1 MERKW
6 WTLIAVCVATFMLLL
21 DITVVNTALPSIRR
35 DLHSSFTDLQWV
47 IDAYALTLAAFVL
60 TSGSLAD
67 RLGRKR
73 VFVIGVGIFT
83 VASLLC
89 GLAGSPTVLNLARA
103 LQGVGGAVM
112 FAVSLALLA
121 QEWRGPER
129 ATATAIYGA
138 TIGVAV
144 ALGPLVGGALTQAIG
159 WQSIFFLNIPV
170 GIAAIA
176 VTVLK
181 IAESRDETARGVDW
195 GGTVTFSAANA
206 LLVLALLRGNDEGW
220 TSGVILGLLAA
231 AIVLFA
237 AFVAIELRV
246 AQPMLPL
253 NLFRSHAFTGAQI
266 TAFALS
272 GSMFALFLYITL
284 YMQEIEHLSPLQA
297 GLRYLPFTVGSFF
310 VAGGTASLE
319 GKVPPR
325 VLLASGL
332 AITGVGLALM
342 SGAQPNDS
350 WTVLLPGF
358 IVGGLGVGLVNPV
371 LANVALSTVPER
383 MSGVASGINDTF
395 RQVAIASGT
404 AGLGALFL
412 ALSKQRI
419 QDLLPGVSGA
429 RGARP
434 RGSGLLRHPPV
445 RHARTDRSRRARGLH
460 PRFLHHPPRRQRPGA
475 RGRRARA
482 AAGPRQ
488 RPAPR
493 RGAPTGARRGRRP
506 PRAVGAPQA
515 DRARRR
521 TPRALHRRN
530 RHGEFDRARSQPAWG
545 GGHVPVAPERR
556 QPDRLDLAGET
567 LVD

>member
-47 IDAYALTLAAFVL
+47 VDAYALTLAAFVL

-89 GLAGSPTVLNLARA
+89 GLSGSPTELNLARA

-121 QEWRGPER
+121 QEWRGAER

-181 IAESRDETARGVDW
+181 IAESRDEMARGVDW

-206 LLVLALLRGNDEGW
+206 LLVLALLRGNAEGW

-253 NLFRSHAFTGAQI
+253 NLFRSRAFTGAQV

-297 GLRYLPFTVGSFF
+297 GLRYLPFTVGTFL
-310 VAGGTASLE
+310 VAGVTASLE
-319 GKVPPR
+319 GKVSPR

-332 AITGVGLALM
+332 AITGVGLILM
-342 SGAQPNDS
+342 SGAQANDS

-412 ALSKQRI
+412 ALSQQRI

-429 RGARP
+429 R
-434 RGSGLLRHPPV
+434 
-445 RHARTDRSRRARGLH
+445 ARGL
-460 PRFLHHPPRRQRPGA
+460 A
-475 RGRRARA
+475 EA
-482 AAGPRQ
+482 ASSGTIPSGT
-488 RPAPR
+488 PAPIVH
-493 RGAPTGARRGRRP
+493 AAREGF
-506 PRAVGAPQA
+506 AHGFSSILLAGSALALVGAVLA
-515 DRARRR
+515 LLLVRDSDLRHDE
-521 TPRALHRRN
+521 TPEIAT
-530 RHGEFDRARSQPAWG
+530 EPA
-545 GGHVPVAPERR
+545 VASV
-556 QPDRLDLAGET
+556 A
-567 LVD
+567 

>member
-21 DITVVNTALPSIRR
+21 DITVVNTALPSIRK

-47 IDAYALTLAAFVL
+47 VDAYALTLAAFVL

-73 VFVIGVGIFT
+73 VFVIGVAIFT
-83 VASLLC
+83 FASLLC
-89 GLAGSPTVLNLARA
+89 GLAGTPTVLNLARA

-195 GGTVTFSAANA
+195 GGTVTFSSANA
-206 LLVLALLRGNDEGW
+206 LLVLALLRGNDDGW
-220 TSGVILGLLAA
+220 TSGAILALLIAS
-231 AIVLFA
+231 IVLFA
-237 AFVAIELRV
+237 AFIAVELHV

-253 NLFRSHAFTGAQI
+253 SLFRSHAFTGAQI

-319 GKVPPR
+319 GKVSAR
-325 VLLASGL
+325 VLLSSGL
-332 AITGVGLALM
+332 AITALGLVLM
-342 SGAQPNDS
+342 SGAKADDS

-358 IVGGLGVGLVNPV
+358 IVGGLGVGIVNPV

-419 QDLLPGVSGA
+419 QDLLPSV
-429 RGARP
+429 
-434 RGSGLLRHPPV
+434 GS
-445 RHARTDRSRRARGLH
+445 DRARGLAEAVSSGTLPSAAPKPIVH
-460 PRFLHHPPRRQRPGA
+460 AAREGFAHGFSIILLAGSGLALVGA
-475 RGRRARA
+475 LLALLLVRGSDLRHDEAIELV
-482 AAGPRQ
+482 PE
-488 RPAPR
+488 PAP
-493 RGAPTGARRGRRP
+493 A
-506 PRAVGAPQA
+506 
-515 DRARRR
+515 
-521 TPRALHRRN
+521 
-530 RHGEFDRARSQPAWG
+530 
-545 GGHVPVAPERR
+545 
-556 QPDRLDLAGET
+556 
-567 LVD
+567 

>member
-21 DITVVNTALPSIRR
+21 DITVVNTALPSIRK

-73 VFVIGVGIFT
+73 VFVTGIGIFT

-121 QEWRGPER
+121 QEWRGAER
-129 ATATAIYGA
+129 ASATAIYGA

-170 GIAAIA
+170 GIAAMV
-176 VTVLK
+176 VTILK
-181 IAESRDETARGVDW
+181 VAESRDETARGVDW
-195 GGTVTFSAANA
+195 GGAVTFSAANA
-206 LLVLALLRGNDEGW
+206 LLVLALLRGNDDGW
-220 TSGVILGLLAA
+220 TSGAILALIAT
-231 AIVLFA
+231 AIVLFG
-237 AFVAIELRV
+237 AFVAIELR
-246 AQPMLPL
+246 APQPMLPL

-266 TAFALS
+266 AAFALS

-284 YMQEIEHLSPLQA
+284 YLQEIEHLSPLQA
-297 GLRYLPFTVGSFF
+297 GLCYLPFTVGSFF
-310 VAGGTASLE
+310 VAGATAALE
-319 GKVPPR
+319 GKVPAR
-325 VLLASGL
+325 VLLAGGL
-332 AITGVGLALM
+332 AVTGLGLALM
-342 SGAQPNDS
+342 STAKADDS

-358 IVGGLGVGLVNPV
+358 IVGGLGVGVVNPV

-419 QDLLPGVSGA
+419 QDLLPNVNG
-429 RGARP
+429 
-434 RGSGLLRHPPV
+434 
-445 RHARTDRSRRARGLH
+445 DRARGLAEAVSS
-460 PRFLHHPPRRQRPGA
+460 GA
-475 RGRRARA
+475 LPSGAPAPIVNAAREGFTHGFSVILLVGSGMALVGAVLALLLVRESDLRHDEESELLAEPA
-482 AAGPRQ
+482 AA
-488 RPAPR
+488 
-493 RGAPTGARRGRRP
+493 
-506 PRAVGAPQA
+506 
-515 DRARRR
+515 
-521 TPRALHRRN
+521 
-530 RHGEFDRARSQPAWG
+530 
-545 GGHVPVAPERR
+545 
-556 QPDRLDLAGET
+556 
-567 LVD
+567 

>member
-21 DITVVNTALPSIRR
+21 DITVVNTALPSIRK
-35 DLHSSFTDLQWV
+35 DLHSSFTDLQWI

-73 VFVIGVGIFT
+73 VFVAGVGIFT
-83 VASLLC
+83 VASLFC
-89 GLAGSPTVLNLARA
+89 GLAGSPTVLNLSRA
-103 LQGVGGAVM
+103 LQGVGGAAM

-121 QEWRGPER
+121 QEWRGAER
-129 ATATAIYGA
+129 AIATAIYGA

-181 IAESRDETARGVDW
+181 VAESRDETARGVDW

-206 LLVLALLRGNDEGW
+206 LLVLALLRGNDDGW
-220 TSGVILGLLAA
+220 TSGVILALLAA
-231 AIVLFA
+231 AILLFS
-237 AFVAIELRV
+237 AFIAIELRV
-246 AQPMLPL
+246 TQPMLPL
-253 NLFRSHAFTGAQI
+253 NLFRSPAFTGAQV

-284 YMQEIEHLSPLQA
+284 YMQEIEHLSPLEA

-325 VLLASGL
+325 VLLAGGL
-332 AITGVGLALM
+332 AITGLGLILM
-342 SGAQPNDS
+342 SSAKPDDS

-419 QDLLPGVSGA
+419 QDLLPGVSG
-429 RGARP
+429 
-434 RGSGLLRHPPV
+434 H
-445 RHARTDRSRRARGLH
+445 RARGLAEAVSSGSL
-460 PRFLHHPPRRQRPGA
+460 PSSVPPSVAHAA
-475 RGRRARA
+475 REGFTHGFSVILLVGSALA
-482 AAGPRQ
+482 L
-488 RPAPR
+488 
-493 RGAPTGARRGRRP
+493 
-506 PRAVGAPQA
+506 VGAVLA
-515 DRARRR
+515 FLLVRDSG
-521 TPRALHRRN
+521 L
-530 RHGEFDRARSQPAWG
+530 RHDEATGL
-545 GGHVPVAPERR
+545 VAESV
-556 QPDRLDLAGET
+556 AA
-567 LVD
+567 

>member
-21 DITVVNTALPSIRR
+21 DITVVNTALPSIRK

-47 IDAYALTLAAFVL
+47 VDAYALTLAAFVL

-73 VFVIGVGIFT
+73 VFVIGLGIFT
-83 VASLLC
+83 FASLLC
-89 GLAGSPTVLNLARA
+89 GLSGTPTVLNLSRA

-121 QEWRGPER
+121 QEWRGAER

-138 TIGVAV
+138 TIGIAV

-159 WQSIFFLNIPV
+159 WQAIFYLNIPV
-170 GIAAIA
+170 GMAALA

-181 IAESRDETARGVDW
+181 VEESRDETARGIDW
-195 GGTVTFSAANA
+195 GGTFTFSTANA

-220 TSGVILGLLAA
+220 TSGTIVALLVA
-231 AIVLFA
+231 AIVLFV
-237 AFVAIELRV
+237 AFIAIELRV
-246 AQPMLPL
+246 SQPMLPL
-253 NLFRSHAFTGAQI
+253 GLFRSRSFTGAQV

-272 GSMFALFLYITL
+272 GSMFALFLYLTL
-284 YMQEIEHLSPLQA
+284 YMQEIEHLSPLEA

-310 VAGGTASLE
+310 VAGATASLE
-319 GKVPPR
+319 GKVSAR
-325 VLLASGL
+325 VMLSGGL
-332 AITGVGLALM
+332 AITAIGLALM
-342 SGAQPNDS
+342 SGAKADDS

-358 IVGGLGVGLVNPV
+358 IVAGLGTGLINPV

-412 ALSKQRI
+412 ALSQHRI
-419 QDLLPGVSGA
+419 EDLLPGVSAG
-429 RGARP
+429 
-434 RGSGLLRHPPV
+434 
-445 RHARTDRSRRARGLH
+445 RARGLAEAISS
-460 PRFLHHPPRRQRPGA
+460 GSIS
-475 RGRRARA
+475 
-482 AAGPRQ
+482 
-488 RPAPR
+488 
-493 RGAPTGARRGRRP
+493 RGAPAPIVHAAREGFTHGFSAILLVGSAMSLLGAVLALALVRDSDLRHDED
-506 PRAVGAPQA
+506 AEVG
-515 DRARRR
+515 D
-521 TPRALHRRN
+521 
-530 RHGEFDRARSQPAWG
+530 E
-545 GGHVPVAPERR
+545 PVAV
-556 QPDRLDLAGET
+556 QAAA
-567 LVD
+567 

>member
-21 DITVVNTALPSIRR
+21 DITVVNTALPSIRK

-47 IDAYALTLAAFVL
+47 VDAYALTLAAFVL

-73 VFVIGVGIFT
+73 VFVVGLGIFT

-89 GLAGSPTVLNLARA
+89 GLAGSPTALNLARA
-103 LQGVGGAVM
+103 LQGVGGAAM

-129 ATATAIYGA
+129 ANATAIYGA

-159 WQSIFFLNIPV
+159 WQSIFFLNIPI
-170 GIAAIA
+170 GIAAIV

-181 IAESRDETARGVDW
+181 IAESRDDTARGVDW

-206 LLVLALLRGNDEGW
+206 ALVLALLRGNDDGW
-220 TSGVILGLLAA
+220 TSAPILALIAA
-231 AIVLFA
+231 AVLLSV

-246 AQPMLPL
+246 DQPMLPL
-253 NLFRSHAFTGAQI
+253 SLFRSHAFTGAQI

-319 GKVPPR
+319 GKVAPR
-325 VLLASGL
+325 VLLSAGL
-332 AITGVGLALM
+332 AITALGLVLM
-342 SGAQPNDS
+342 SGAKADDS

-358 IVGGLGVGLVNPV
+358 IIGGLGVGLVNPV
-371 LANVALSTVPER
+371 LANVALSAVPER

-412 ALSKQRI
+412 ALSQQRI
-419 QDLLPGVSGA
+419 QDLLPTASSA
-429 RGARP
+429 
-434 RGSGLLRHPPV
+434 
-445 RHARTDRSRRARGLH
+445 RARGFAEQVSSGTLPH
-460 PRFLHHPPRRQRPGA
+460 GSSAAVVHAA
-475 RGRRARA
+475 REGFAHGFSTILL
-482 AAGPRQ
+482 AGS
-488 RPAPR
+488 AL
-493 RGAPTGARRGRRP
+493 AF
-506 PRAVGAPQA
+506 VGAVL
-515 DRARRR
+515 
-521 TPRALHRRN
+521 ALVLVRDSEL
-530 RHGEFDRARSQPAWG
+530 RHDDEVPAAL
-545 GGHVPVAPERR
+545 APSM
-556 QPDRLDLAGET
+556 
-567 LVD
+567 VS

>member
-73 VFVIGVGIFT
+73 VFIIGLAIFT
-83 VASLLC
+83 LASLLC
-89 GLAGSPTVLNLARA
+89 GLAGTPTVLNISRA

-181 IAESRDETARGVDW
+181 VTESRDETARGVDW

-206 LLVLALLRGNDEGW
+206 LLVLALLRGNDDGW

-237 AFVAIELRV
+237 AFIAIELRV

-253 NLFRSHAFTGAQI
+253 ELFRSHAFTGAQT
-266 TAFALS
+266 TAFTLS

-297 GLRYLPFTVGSFF
+297 GLRYLPFTVGAFL
-310 VAGGTASLE
+310 VAGATASLE

-325 VLLASGL
+325 VLLAAGL

-342 SGAQPNDS
+342 SDAQPNDS
-350 WTVLLPGF
+350 WTILLPGF

-412 ALSKQRI
+412 ALSQQRI
-419 QDLLPGVSGA
+419 QDLLPSVNGA
-429 RGARP
+429 
-434 RGSGLLRHPPV
+434 
-445 RHARTDRSRRARGLH
+445 RARGLAEAASSGTL
-460 PRFLHHPPRRQRPGA
+460 PSGA
-475 RGRRARA
+475 PASVVRA
-482 AAGPRQ
+482 AREGFTHGFSTILLVGSAM
-488 RPAPR
+488 AL
-493 RGAPTGARRGRRP
+493 
-506 PRAVGAPQA
+506 VGAVL
-515 DRARRR
+515 
-521 TPRALHRRN
+521 ALLLVRESDL
-530 RHGEFDRARSQPAWG
+530 RHED
-545 GGHVPVAPERR
+545 APEVAAE
-556 QPDRLDLAGET
+556 PLAA
-567 LVD
+567 

>member
-21 DITVVNTALPSIRR
+21 DITVVNTALPSIRK

-47 IDAYALTLAAFVL
+47 VDAYALTLAAFVL

-67 RLGRKR
+67 RLGRRR

-83 VASLLC
+83 FASLLC

-103 LQGVGGAVM
+103 LQGIGGAVM

-121 QEWRGPER
+121 QEWRGAER

-159 WQSIFFLNIPV
+159 WQSIFFLNIPI
-170 GIAAIA
+170 GLAAIV
-176 VTVLK
+176 VTLLK

-195 GGTVTFSAANA
+195 GGTITFSTANA

-220 TSGVILGLLAA
+220 TSGLILASLAT
-231 AIVLFA
+231 AILLFA

-246 AQPMLPL
+246 TQPMLPL
-253 NLFRSHAFTGAQI
+253 SLFRSRAFTGAQI

-310 VAGGTASLE
+310 VSGATASLE

-325 VLLASGL
+325 VMLSAGL
-332 AITGVGLALM
+332 GITALGLILM
-342 SGAQPNDS
+342 SSAKPDDS

-395 RQVAIASGT
+395 RQVAIACGT

-412 ALSKQRI
+412 ALAQQRI
-419 QDLLPGVSGA
+419 RDLLPGVSG
-429 RGARP
+429 
-434 RGSGLLRHPPV
+434 
-445 RHARTDRSRRARGLH
+445 DRARGLAEGVSSGTL
-460 PRFLHHPPRRQRPGA
+460 PSGA
-475 RGRRARA
+475 
-482 AAGPRQ
+482 
-488 RPAPR
+488 PAPVAHAAR
-493 RGAPTGARRGRRP
+493 EGFTHGFSTILQVGSGMALLGAVLALLLVRGS
-506 PRAVGAPQA
+506 
-515 DRARRR
+515 D
-521 TPRALHRRN
+521 L
-530 RHGEFDRARSQPAWG
+530 RHDE
-545 GGHVPVAPERR
+545 APE
-556 QPDRLDLAGET
+556 LAAEPA
-567 LVD
+567 VA

>member
-21 DITVVNTALPSIRR
+21 DITVVNTALPSIRK

-47 IDAYALTLAAFVL
+47 VDAYALTLAAFVL

-89 GLAGSPTVLNLARA
+89 GLAGTPTVLNLSRA

-121 QEWRGPER
+121 QEWRGAER
-129 ATATAIYGA
+129 ASATAIYGA

-144 ALGPLVGGALTQAIG
+144 AMGPLVGGALTQAIG
-159 WQSIFFLNIPV
+159 WQSIFFLNIPI
-170 GIAAIA
+170 GIAAIV

-206 LLVLALLRGNDEGW
+206 ALVLGLLRGNDEGW
-220 TSGVILGLLAA
+220 TSGAILGLLFA
-231 AIVLFA
+231 AIVLSA
-237 AFVAIELRV
+237 AFIAIELRV

-253 NLFRSHAFTGAQI
+253 SLFRSRAFTGAQV

-310 VAGGTASLE
+310 IAGGTASLE
-319 GKVPPR
+319 GKVSPR
-325 VLLASGL
+325 FLLSGGL
-332 AITGVGLALM
+332 AITAFGLILM
-342 SGAQPNDS
+342 SGAKPEDS

-358 IVGGLGVGLVNPV
+358 IIGGLGVGLVNPV

-412 ALSKQRI
+412 ALSQQRI
-419 QDLLPGVSGA
+419 QDLLPDVS
-429 RGARP
+429 
-434 RGSGLLRHPPV
+434 S
-445 RHARTDRSRRARGLH
+445 DRARGLAEAVSSGTLPSGASASVVH
-460 PRFLHHPPRRQRPGA
+460 AAREGFTHGFSTILLAGSALALLGAVLALLLVRDSELHH
-475 RGRRARA
+475 
-482 AAGPRQ
+482 
-488 RPAPR
+488 
-493 RGAPTGARRGRRP
+493 
-506 PRAVGAPQA
+506 
-515 DRARRR
+515 DE
-521 TPRALHRRN
+521 AL
-530 RHGEFDRARSQPAWG
+530 EVVAE
-545 GGHVPVAPERR
+545 PVA
-556 QPDRLDLAGET
+556 A
-567 LVD
+567 

>member
-21 DITVVNTALPSIRR
+21 DITVVNTALPSIRK
-35 DLHSSFTDLQWV
+35 DLNASFTDLQWV
-47 IDAYALTLAAFVL
+47 VDAYALTLAAFVL

-73 VFVIGVGIFT
+73 VFMIGVAIFT
-83 VASLLC
+83 FASLLC
-89 GLAGSPTVLNLARA
+89 GLAGSPTVLNLSRA
-103 LQGVGGAVM
+103 LQGVGGAIM

-144 ALGPLVGGALTQAIG
+144 ALGPLVGGALTTAIG
-159 WQSIFFLNIPV
+159 WQSIFFLNIPI

-176 VTVLK
+176 VTGLK
-181 IAESRDETARGVDW
+181 VVESRDETARGIDW

-206 LLVLALLRGNDEGW
+206 LLVLGLLRGNDDGW
-220 TSGVILGLLAA
+220 TSTKILALLIASV
-231 AIVLFA
+231 VLFA
-237 AFVAIELRV
+237 MFIAIELRV
-246 AQPMLPL
+246 DQPMLPL
-253 NLFRSHAFTGAQI
+253 HLFRNPAFTGAQI
-266 TAFALS
+266 TAFTLS

-310 VAGGTASLE
+310 VAGATASLE
-319 GKVPPR
+319 GKVAPR
-325 VLLASGL
+325 FLLSAGL
-332 AITGVGLALM
+332 AITGIGLALM
-342 SGAQPNDS
+342 SGAKANDS

-412 ALSKQRI
+412 ALSQQRI
-419 QDLLPGVSGA
+419 EDLLPAVGA
-429 RGARP
+429 
-434 RGSGLLRHPPV
+434 HQ
-445 RHARTDRSRRARGLH
+445 ARGLAEAVSSGTL
-460 PRFLHHPPRRQRPGA
+460 P
-475 RGRRARA
+475 
-482 AAGPRQ
+482 
-488 RPAPR
+488 
-493 RGAPTGARRGRRP
+493 RGAPAHVVEAARAGFTHGFSTILL
-506 PRAVGAPQA
+506 AGSALALVGAALALLLVRNVEQVHEQA
-515 DRARRR
+515 
-521 TPRALHRRN
+521 
-530 RHGEFDRARSQPAWG
+530 
-545 GGHVPVAPERR
+545 
-556 QPDRLDLAGET
+556 PDAAGEPAPA
-567 LVD
+567 

>member
-21 DITVVNTALPSIRR
+21 DITVVNTALPSIRK

-47 IDAYALTLAAFVL
+47 VDAYALTLAAFVL

-73 VFVIGVGIFT
+73 VFAIGLGIFT
-83 VASLLC
+83 LASLFC
-89 GLAGSPTVLNLARA
+89 GLSESPTVLNLSRA

-121 QEWRGPER
+121 QEWRGAER

-138 TIGVAV
+138 TIGIAV

-159 WQSIFFLNIPV
+159 WESIFFLNIPV

-181 IAESRDETARGVDW
+181 VTESRDETARGVDW
-195 GGTVTFSAANA
+195 GGTFTFSAANG

-220 TSGVILGLLAA
+220 TSGLILGLLAA

-237 AFVAIELRV
+237 VFVAIELRV
-246 AQPMLPL
+246 DRPMLPL
-253 NLFRSHAFTGAQI
+253 SLFRSRAFTGAQI
-266 TAFALS
+266 TAFTLS

-319 GKVPPR
+319 GKVAPR
-325 VLLASGL
+325 VMLAGGL
-332 AITGVGLALM
+332 ATTSLGLILM
-342 SGAQPNDS
+342 SGAKADDS

-358 IVGGLGVGLVNPV
+358 ILGGLGVGLVNPV

-412 ALSKQRI
+412 ALAQQRI
-419 QDLLPGVSGA
+419 QDLLPGMSG
-429 RGARP
+429 
-434 RGSGLLRHPPV
+434 
-445 RHARTDRSRRARGLH
+445 DRARGLAEGVSSGTL
-460 PRFLHHPPRRQRPGA
+460 PS
-475 RGRRARA
+475 
-482 AAGPRQ
+482 
-488 RPAPR
+488 
-493 RGAPTGARRGRRP
+493 GAPTPIVHAAREGFTHGFSTILLVGSGMALLGAVLALLLVRGS
-506 PRAVGAPQA
+506 
-515 DRARRR
+515 D
-521 TPRALHRRN
+521 L
-530 RHGEFDRARSQPAWG
+530 RHD
-545 GGHVPVAPERR
+545 VAPE
-556 QPDRLDLAGET
+556 LAAEP
-567 LVD
+567 VAA